1 MSHHPAV
8 AAWRLE
14 HEYFNRLL
22 HLLQEQ
28 VDVLYTGETPN
39 YELMLDI
46 IDYLRDYADQVH
58 HPREDEAFRRLA
70 QRSAQHRKVLQRL
83 HQEHRVIAKAGENLR
98 ELLQQAEN
106 DSVVSRAEI
115 EVAAA
120 TYLVYWGNHIARE
133 EEEVLPAAEKLLTE
147 SDWAAARDAAPA
159 MTDPLFG
166 SDPQARFRNLRRRIS
181 SEAA

>member
-1 MSHHPAV
+1 MSQEAI
-8 AAWRLE
+8 AAWHAE
-14 HEYFNRLL
+14 HQYFNRLL

-39 YELMLDI
+39 YALMLDI

-70 QRSAQHRKVLQRL
+70 LRNPERRKALQRL
-83 HQEHRVIAKAGENLR
+83 HQEHRVIARAGETLQG
-98 ELLQQAEN
+98 LLQQAVN
-106 DSVVSRAEI
+106 DAMVSRAEI

-120 TYLVYWGNHIARE
+120 TYLVYWGNHIASE
-133 EEEVLPAAEKLLTE
+133 EEEILPAAARELTD

-159 MTDPLFG
+159 LKDPLFG
-166 SDPQARFRNLRRRIS
+166 ADPQERFRSLRRRIA
-181 SEAA
+181 SEAT